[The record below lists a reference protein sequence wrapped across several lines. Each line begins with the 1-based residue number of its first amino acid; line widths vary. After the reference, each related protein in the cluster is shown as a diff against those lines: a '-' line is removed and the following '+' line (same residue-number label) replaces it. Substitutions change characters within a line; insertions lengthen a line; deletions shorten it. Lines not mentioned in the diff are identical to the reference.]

1 MGLYDRDYMRER
13 ARKQP
18 SLSPKDERIKLLI
31 VAIVSF
37 ILGYIVGK
45 II

>member
-13 ARKQP
+13 SRSSIP
-18 SLSPKDERIKLLI
+18 SGGGNNTKLI
-31 VAIVSF
+31 ITAVISF